1 MVIFSGKDLG
11 RRERNGR
18 ISGHHDACVTSIL
31 CLQYDGRFVMLTN
44 STDHID
50 MDVFRP
56 HGEWDVDRTQSLD
69 LAPPAAVGSN
79 QLPWTDPVP
88 RPRTSSLGIAS
99 APSAS
104 YQLPRPRTR
113 YLGLKPGT
121 SARNTVPRPHTS
133 NPRPWTMSLGL
144 AQQYDSD
151 PGIVTSASL
160 DTQR

>member
-56 HGEWDVDRTQSLD
+56 HGEWDVDRTQSLG
-69 LAPPAAVGSN
+69 LAP
-79 QLPWTDPVP
+79 
-88 RPRTSSLGIAS
+88 

-104 YQLPRPRTR
+104 HQL
-113 YLGLKPGT
+113 
-121 SARNTVPRPHTS
+121 PRPHTS
-133 NPRPWTMSLGL
+133 FLGLAPGTLASNQVPRPETQSLGL
-144 AQQYDSD
+144 TLATLGLG
-151 PGIVTSASL
+151 PCPSASPNSTTATL
-160 DTQR
+160 ESLPLQVWILNADFTRYSTL

>member
-56 HGEWDVDRTQSLD
+56 HGEWDVDRTQSLR
-69 LAPPAAVGSN
+69 LAPPAAVGLKPATLDGPSPSASH
-79 QLPWTDPVP
+79 QLP
-88 RPRTSSLGIAS
+88 RLRISSLGLIPAS
-99 APSAS
+99 SAS
-104 YQLPRPRTR
+104 HQVPWPQTR
-113 YLGLKPGT
+113 YLGPKHSP
-121 SARNTVPRPHTS
+121 
-133 NPRPWTMSLGL
+133 
-144 AQQYDSD
+144 
-151 PGIVTSASL
+151 SASH
-160 DTQR
+160 